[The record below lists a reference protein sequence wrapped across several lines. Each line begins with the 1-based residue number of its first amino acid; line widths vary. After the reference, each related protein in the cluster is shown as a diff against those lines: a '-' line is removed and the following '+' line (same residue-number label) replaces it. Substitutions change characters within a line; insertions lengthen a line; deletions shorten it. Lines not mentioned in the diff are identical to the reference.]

1 MSNKYFG
8 TDGIRGTVNQGNITG
23 EKFFKFGLA
32 AATYFKN
39 QRKTKQI
46 AIIAKDTRLSGYTLE
61 PALVSGL
68 VSGGMHVFTLG
79 PLPTNG
85 LAMLTRSMK
94 ANMGIMITASHNPH
108 YDNGLKLFGPD
119 GMKLSNGIEKK
130 IEKLIDAKNTKQLT
144 NPKMLGRVKRL
155 EDGNERYIKILKK
168 NFPQNFKLR
177 RTKIVLDCANGAGYI
192 AAPKLLKDLGAKV
205 FSIAEKPNGF
215 NINNKCGST
224 YPSKIQSAVKKYKA
238 HVGISFD
245 GDADRIIMCD
255 ENGKI
260 IDGDQIIAMLAR
272 RWKLKKILKGGVVG
286 TLMSN
291 YGLENFLI
299 NEKIKFFRSDV
310 GDRYVK
316 EKMKKL
322 NFNLGGEQSGHII
335 LGKFATT
342 GDGLMVALEVL
353 FSLRKGKKASEL
365 LNVFEP
371 LPQILENI
379 TVKNKNIIN
388 KSKCRTAIKKAS
400 KFMNG
405 YGRLLIRKSG
415 TEPKIRIMGESYDRG
430 LILKCINIIK
440 RSIKRWN
447 LSQKY

>member
-1 MSNKYFG
+1 MKNKYFG

-32 AATYFKN
+32 SGTYFKN
-39 QRKTKQI
+39 QKKSKQV

-85 LAMLTRSMK
+85 LAMLTKSMK
-94 ANMGIMITASHNPH
+94 ANMGIMITASHNPYH
-108 YDNGLKLFGPD
+108 DNGLKLFGPD
-119 GMKLSNGIEKK
+119 GMKLSNKIEKK

-144 NPKMLGRVKRL
+144 NPKLLGRVKRL
-155 EDGNERYIKILKK
+155 ENGNDKYIEILKK
-168 NFPQNFKLR
+168 NFPKNFHLR
-177 RTKIVLDCANGAGYI
+177 GIKIVLDCANGAGYK

-205 FSIAEKPNGF
+205 ISIGVKPNGL
-215 NINNKCGST
+215 NINDKCGST
-224 YPSKIQSAVKKYKA
+224 YPSKMCSTVKKFKA

-255 ENGKI
+255 EKGKI

-272 RWKLKKILKGGVVG
+272 RWKSKKILKGGVVG

-291 YGLENFLI
+291 YGLEKFLK
-299 NEKIKFFRSDV
+299 NEKIKFFRSRV

-316 EKMKKL
+316 EKMKKF

-353 FSLRKGKKASEL
+353 FSLRKKKQASKL

-379 TVKNKNIIN
+379 TVKDKNIID
-388 KSKCRTAIKKAS
+388 KFKCRIAIKMANAL
-400 KFMNG
+400 MG
-405 YGRLLIRKSG
+405 YNGRLLIRKSG
-415 TEPKIRIMGESYDRG
+415 TESKIRIMGESLDKR
-430 LILKCINIIK
+430 LILKCIKMIK
-440 RSIKRWN
+440 KSIK
-447 LSQKY
+447 

>member
-1 MSNKYFG
+1 MKNKYFG

-32 AATYFKN
+32 SGTYFKN
-39 QRKTKQI
+39 QKKSKQI

-85 LAMLTRSMK
+85 LAMLTKSMK
-94 ANMGIMITASHNPH
+94 ANMGIMITASHNPY

-119 GMKLSNGIEKK
+119 GMKLSDKIEKK

-144 NPKMLGRVKRL
+144 NPKLLGRVKRL
-155 EDGNERYIKILKK
+155 EDGNDKYISILKN
-168 NFPQNFKLR
+168 NFPINFHLKG
-177 RTKIVLDCANGAGYI
+177 TKIVLDCANGACYK
-192 AAPKLLKDLGAKV
+192 AAPKLLKELGAKV
-205 FSIAEKPNGF
+205 ISMGVKPNGL
-215 NINNKCGST
+215 NINEKCGST
-224 YPSKIQSAVKKYKA
+224 YPSKIKTAVKKYRA
-238 HVGISFD
+238 NVGIAFD
-245 GDADRIIMCD
+245 GDADRVIMCD
-255 ENGKI
+255 EKGKV

-272 RWKLKKILKGGVVG
+272 RWKLKKILKGGVIG

-291 YGLENFLI
+291 YGLEKFLN
-299 NEKIKFFRSDV
+299 NEKIKFSRSKV

-322 NFNLGGEQSGHII
+322 NYNLGGEQSGHII

-342 GDGLMVALEVL
+342 GDGLLVALEVL
-353 FSLRKGKKASEL
+353 FSLRKGKKASQL
-365 LNVFEP
+365 LKVFKP

-379 TVKNKNIIN
+379 IVRDKNVVGKM
-388 KSKCRTAIKKAS
+388 KCRNAIKKAN
-400 KFMNG
+400 KLMG
-405 YGRLLIRKSG
+405 LKGRILVRKSG
-415 TEPKIRIMGESYDRG
+415 TEPKIRIMAESYDKN
-430 LILKCINIIK
+430 LILKCIKIVK
-440 RSIKRWN
+440 QSIK
-447 LSQKY
+447 